1 MTIDESPS
9 ALEEPLT
16 SRANEAQ
23 QKPRTS
29 TDSNNYG
36 GHERVFSSFPNR
48 QRQRRNRRGLW
59 TLLLLLALMTLG
71 TRLFSLPLNR
81 VVELRYCRAY
91 YEQNDPSALPPSG
104 VDIPEEKC
112 KVKEVQ
118 QRLAWLQ
125 GVVETLIIGI
135 DLAVTMPLGWVGD
148 RYGRKVVLSLN
159 AVGFG
164 CLVLWTVLVGRLDQA
179 LPVEAMVAGPFFT
192 LLGGHDCVLTST
204 IFAMVTDLTDDL
216 VQRYKLAF

>member
-1 MTIDESPS
+1 MSAVGEDPRS
-9 ALEEPLT
+9 ALGEPLLAHHA
-16 SRANEAQ
+16 SDAQ
-23 QKPRTS
+23 QKS
-29 TDSNNYG
+29 QAADSNDEAG
-36 GHERVFSSFPNR
+36 DASSRVFPSFPDR

-91 YEQNDPSALPPSG
+91 YERHDPSVLPPVG
-104 VDIPEEKC
+104 REIPEELC

-148 RYGRKVVLSLN
+148 RFGRKFVLGLN

-164 CLVLWTVLVGRLDQA
+164 CLVGWVVLVGRFDQA

-204 IFAMVTDLTDDL
+204 IFAMKDVIHCIYLL
-216 VQRYKLAF
+216 R

>member
-1 MTIDESPS
+1 MSALGEHRS
-9 ALEEPLT
+9 ALEEPLLIGQA
-16 SRANEAQ
+16 SEAQ
-23 QKPRTS
+23 QKSHQTETDTS
-29 TDSNNYG
+29 HDNYG
-36 GHERVFSSFPNR
+36 DDQAAHVFPSFPDR

-81 VVELRYCRAY
+81 VVEMRYCRAY
-91 YEQNDPSALPPSG
+91 CEEHDPALLPPAGSG
-104 VDIPEEKC
+104 AEIPEELC

-125 GVVETLIIGI
+125 GVVETLVIGI

-148 RYGRKVVLSLN
+148 RFGRKVVLACN

-164 CLVLWTVLVGRLDQA
+164 FLVVWVVLVGEFRVDVHMA
-179 LPVEAMVAGPFFT
+179 LINFSPRP
-192 LLGGHDCVLTST
+192 LT
-204 IFAMVTDLTDDL
+204 
-216 VQRYKLAF
+216 